1 MTYIIVAKY
10 KLYVRLI
17 FPFIPNE
24 NVEYRITWLYKV
36 ENKRRDYKIKTFY
49 FPIFF
54 WSHGKGVKKSLFL
67 REIKSPNTGMLF
79 QLSNGTS
86 YSQTGGEPVF
96 YFAIINLKE
105 VRAFK
110 HPNVLWYWV
119 KTFSKRSVKLS
130 LRRWRFLCALDEN
143 EGDGDAKTSGGAGSG
158 VVSQFSLPHSSRR
171 SLFFRMLF
179 CFLTRK
185 MALCK
190 FPRFCYEGQLH
201 AFRHIL

>member
-1 MTYIIVAKY
+1 
-10 KLYVRLI
+10 
-17 FPFIPNE
+17 
-24 NVEYRITWLYKV
+24 
-36 ENKRRDYKIKTFY
+36 
-49 FPIFF
+49 
-54 WSHGKGVKKSLFL
+54 
-67 REIKSPNTGMLF
+67 MLF

-158 VVSQFSLPHSSRR
+158 VVSQFSLPHSSRGFAAR
-171 SLFFRMLF
+171 FRGSAAENSHKTAIFAGYLELEFFFALQPQQKPSYRINSKSMVQLTFTLSL
-179 CFLTRK
+179 
-185 MALCK
+185 
-190 FPRFCYEGQLH
+190 
-201 AFRHIL
+201 